1 MNLKSAIAGFL
12 AEEPRRSGRL
22 EAIRFIRRY
31 ATRTRPFTHYRLQGP
46 AVDAVP
52 LLLRKAG
59 LEDGTD
65 FRVDRSAAS
74 DRTAKLW
81 WLDGGG
87 VADFMA
93 ACAVETDAREDGL
106 SPLDHAYASVLRGA
120 PDDSVAGAFTDASV
134 ETATAGAAV
143 SRPLPESTAD
153 FVLDQSRAIRRAIV
167 SCVESGLHT
176 EAGGNAG
183 AFGGA
188 ISDLASSENESGAFL
203 PSLAELEFYVR
214 IIRGKSHEHGP
225 RDLVFSPYTETHTV
239 ARTFAV
245 GDAVPVGNLL
255 DAPLYEL
262 LAGTDNPMNGY
273 FSNSG
278 NDLKSSDVR
287 PFVLAVGNAPIACGH
302 PLATNVVDAAEFA
315 TVRPRDFWDYVR
327 WLYEKSFVGLCAE
340 LTKFHSVGYHNGSV
354 GISAGIST
362 GVLSRVDRAD
372 PDYMTAVAM
381 YAVVLS
387 PRIRR
392 NQFHRPLYKS
402 PDVSVVRGTPE
413 RPDLSAVAVTD
424 AELAAEW
431 FAITHVGG
439 TKLPDGEDWYRYRC
453 DDSTRQAQLDG
464 FRRWTGELRS
474 DPTLVGRLC
483 SVQGNPYL
491 HPDVTPDSAEFSP
504 MSSLVSGVIAAFK
517 SWNGENTRVP
527 LRDWR
532 FADRDPSGCHTRGS
546 LVTAVYS
553 GMWTVGK
560 SRATIG
566 VFSAGEGFPAVSGV
580 TLHDVLDDGFRIG
593 TQASMTMFAERLS
606 TRETL
611 EQIAEPPA
619 DGVRVCSLILET
631 NVAAD
636 AFVRMVREDP
646 DGASAFLRKVEYLF
660 VSSLLFRND
669 NPFCVLNGDA
679 IPHPVE
685 LIDKV
690 IGELRSKNVNVQYLD
705 PGAELNI
712 ASIAS
717 RCVSVTFREDS
728 EGRLYVLFSLS
739 GCGERMARY
748 LYRLHCGMP
757 LAGSQELEEAF
768 LASSGRNVVYVSDE
782 RSIETA
788 REIIRKSCAVLPV
801 EGLIHT
807 DNCLRPG
814 ATRPLVCRSME
825 NVCPGDAPAREW
837 FLSRDAGEYVPSIDV
852 GAY

>member
-12 AEEPRRSGRL
+12 TEEPRRSGRL
-22 EAIRFIRRY
+22 EAVRFIRRY

-81 WLDGGG
+81 WLDGSG

-93 ACAVETDAREDGL
+93 ACAAETDALEDGL

-120 PDDSVAGAFTDASV
+120 DDDSIAGAFTDASV
-134 ETATAGAAV
+134 GVATAGAAA
-143 SRPLPESTAD
+143 RPAPASTAD
-153 FVLDQSRAIRRAIV
+153 LVIEQSRAIRRAIV
-167 SCVESGLHT
+167 SCVENGLHT

-188 ISDLASSENESGAFL
+188 IAELASSENESGAFL

-214 IIRGKSHEHGP
+214 VIRGVSSEHCP
-225 RDLVFSPYTETHTV
+225 RDLVFSPYAKTHTV

-262 LAGTDNPMNGY
+262 LAGTDNPMAGY
-273 FSNSG
+273 FSNCG
-278 NDLKSSDVR
+278 NDLMSSSDGR

-302 PLATNVVDAAEFA
+302 PLATNVVSAAEFA
-315 TVRPRDFWDYVR
+315 AARPRDFWDYVK
-327 WLYEKSFVGLCAE
+327 WLYEESFVWLCAE
-340 LTKFHSVGYHNGSV
+340 LTRYHSVGYHNGSV

-362 GVLSRVDRAD
+362 GVLSRVGRAD
-372 PDYMTAVAM
+372 PVYLTAVAM
-381 YAVVLS
+381 YAVVLA
-387 PRIRR
+387 PHIRR
-392 NQFHRPLYKS
+392 NQRPIYAS

-413 RPDLSAVAVTD
+413 KPDLSAVAVTD

-439 TKLPDGEDWYRYRC
+439 TMLPEGEEWCRYRC

-464 FRRWTGELRS
+464 FRRWTEELRS

-504 MSSLVSGVIAAFK
+504 MSSLVSGVIAALK
-517 SWNGENTRVP
+517 SWNGENERVP
-527 LRDWR
+527 LRVWR
-532 FADRDPSGCHTRGS
+532 GWDRDPSGCHTGGA

-553 GMWTVGK
+553 GMWSAGRSRTV
-560 SRATIG
+560 IG
-566 VFSAGEGFPAVSGV
+566 VFSAGDGFPAVYGV
-580 TLHDVLDDGFRIG
+580 TLHDVIADGFRIG

-619 DGVRVCSLILET
+619 DGVRTCSLILET
-631 NVAAD
+631 NVDAD
-636 AFVRMVREDP
+636 AFVRMAREDP
-646 DGASAFLRKVEYLF
+646 DGASAFLRKAEYLF
-660 VSSLLFRND
+660 VSSLLFRD
-669 NPFCVLNGDA
+669 DDPFRVLNGDA
-679 IPHPVE
+679 VLYPGDLLE
-685 LIDKV
+685 KV
-690 IGELRSKNVNVQYLD
+690 SGELRSKNVNAPYLD
-705 PGAELNI
+705 PGVELNI
-712 ASIAS
+712 ESIAD
-717 RCVSVTFREDS
+717 RYVSVSFRKDS

-757 LAGSQELEEAF
+757 LAGSPELEEAF
-768 LASSGRNVVYVSDE
+768 RANSERNVVYVSDE
-782 RSIETA
+782 RSVETA

-801 EGLIHT
+801 EGLTHT
-807 DNCLRPG
+807 ENCLRPG
-814 ATRPLVCRSME
+814 AARPLVCRSME
-825 NVCPGDAPAREW
+825 DIYPDEAPSREW
-837 FLSRDAGEYVPSIDV
+837 FLSRHAGGYVPSLDV

>member
-12 AEEPRRSGRL
+12 TEEPRRSGRL

-81 WLDGGG
+81 WLDGSG

-106 SPLDHAYASVLRGA
+106 SPLDHAYAFVLRGA
-120 PDDSVAGAFTDASV
+120 SDDSIAGMFTDASV
-134 ETATAGAAV
+134 GAGTSGAAARPAPASTAG
-143 SRPLPESTAD
+143 L
-153 FVLDQSRAIRRAIV
+153 VLEQSRAIRRAIV

-183 AFGGA
+183 AFGGV
-188 ISDLASSENESGAFL
+188 ISELASGENDSGAFL

-225 RDLVFSPYTETHTV
+225 RDLVFSPYTKTHTV

-273 FSNSG
+273 FSNCG
-278 NDLKSSDVR
+278 NDLKSSSDGC

-302 PLATNVVDAAEFA
+302 PLATNVVGAAEFA
-315 TVRPRDFWDYVR
+315 AVRQRDFWDYVR
-327 WLYEKSFVGLCAE
+327 WLYEESFVGFCAE

-354 GISAGIST
+354 GISAGNST

-392 NQFHRPLYKS
+392 NQFHRPLYAS

-439 TKLPDGEDWYRYRC
+439 TMLPEGEDWYRYRC

-464 FRRWTGELRS
+464 FRRWTEELRS

-491 HPDVTPDSAEFSP
+491 HPDVTPDSAVFSP

-517 SWNGENTRVP
+517 SWNGENERVP

-532 FADRDPSGCHTRGS
+532 GMDPSGCHTKGS

-553 GMWTVGK
+553 GMWSVGK
-560 SRATIG
+560 SRSAIG
-566 VFSAGEGFPAVSGV
+566 VFSAGEGFPAVSGA
-580 TLHDVLDDGFRIG
+580 TLHDVITDGFRIG
-593 TQASMTMFAERLS
+593 TQASMTMFVERLS

-619 DGVRVCSLILET
+619 DGVRICSRVLET
-631 NVAAD
+631 NVEAD
-636 AFVRMVREDP
+636 AFGRMAREDP
-646 DGASAFLRKVEYLF
+646 DGASAFLRKVEHLF

-669 NPFCVLNGDA
+669 DPFCVLNGDA
-679 IPHPVE
+679 VPHPGRLLE
-685 LIDKV
+685 KV
-690 IGELRSKNVNVQYLD
+690 TGELWSKDVDATYLD
-705 PGAELNI
+705 PGVELNVE
-712 ASIAS
+712 SIAG
-717 RCVSVTFREDS
+717 RYVSVTFREDS
-728 EGRLYVLFSLS
+728 EGRLHVLFSLS

-757 LAGSQELEEAF
+757 LAGSPELEEAF
-768 LASSGRNVVYVSDE
+768 RADSERNVVYVSDE
-782 RSIETA
+782 RSVETA

-801 EGLIHT
+801 DGLTHAES
-807 DNCLRPG
+807 CLKPG

-825 NVCPGDAPAREW
+825 NVSPGDAPCREW
-837 FLSRDAGEYVPSIDV
+837 FLSRGAGEYVPSLDV

>member
-12 AEEPRRSGRL
+12 TEEPRRSGRL

-81 WLDGGG
+81 WLDGSG

-106 SPLDHAYASVLRGA
+106 SPLDHAYAFVLRGA
-120 PDDSVAGAFTDASV
+120 SDDSIAGMFTDASV
-134 ETATAGAAV
+134 GAGTSGAAARPAPASTAG
-143 SRPLPESTAD
+143 L
-153 FVLDQSRAIRRAIV
+153 VLEQSRAIRRAIV

-188 ISDLASSENESGAFL
+188 ISELASGENESGAFL

-225 RDLVFSPYTETHTV
+225 RDLVFSPYSTMHTV

-273 FSNSG
+273 FSNCG
-278 NDLKSSDVR
+278 NDLKSSSDGR

-302 PLATNVVDAAEFA
+302 PLATNVVGAAEFA
-315 TVRPRDFWDYVR
+315 AVRTRDFWDYVR
-327 WLYEKSFVGLCAE
+327 WLYEESFVGFCAE

-354 GISAGIST
+354 GISAGTST

-372 PDYMTAVAM
+372 PVYMTAVAM
-381 YAVVLS
+381 YAIVIS

-392 NQFHRPLYKS
+392 NQFHRPLYAS

-439 TKLPDGEDWYRYRC
+439 TKLPEGEDWYRYRC

-464 FRRWTGELRS
+464 FRRWTEELRS

-517 SWNGENTRVP
+517 SWNGENERVP

-532 FADRDPSGCHTRGS
+532 GADPSGCHTKGS

-553 GMWTVGK
+553 GMWSVGK
-560 SRATIG
+560 SRSAIG
-566 VFSAGEGFPAVSGV
+566 VFSAGEGFPAVSGA
-580 TLHDVLDDGFRIG
+580 TLHDVITNGFRIG
-593 TQASMTMFAERLS
+593 TQASMTMFVERLS

-619 DGVRVCSLILET
+619 DGVRICSLVLET
-631 NVAAD
+631 NVEAD
-636 AFVRMVREDP
+636 AFVRMAREDP
-646 DGASAFLRKVEYLF
+646 DGASEFLRKVEYLF

-669 NPFCVLNGDA
+669 DPFCVLNGDA
-679 IPHPVE
+679 VPHPGGLLE
-685 LIDKV
+685 KV
-690 IGELRSKNVNVQYLD
+690 TGELRNRNVNATYLD
-705 PGAELNI
+705 PGVGLNI
-712 ASIAS
+712 ESIAG
-717 RCVSVTFREDS
+717 RYVSVTFREDS
-728 EGRLYVLFSLS
+728 EGRLHVLFSLS

-757 LAGSQELEEAF
+757 LAGSPELEEAF
-768 LASSGRNVVYVSDE
+768 RANSERNVVYVSDE
-782 RSIETA
+782 RSVETA
-788 REIIRKSCAVLPV
+788 REIIRKSCAVQPV
-801 EGLIHT
+801 EGLTHT
-807 DNCLRPG
+807 ENCLRPG
-814 ATRPLVCRSME
+814 VARPLVCRSME
-825 NVCPGDAPAREW
+825 NVCPGDAPCREW
-837 FLSRDAGEYVPSIDV
+837 FLSRDAGEYVPSLDV

>member
-12 AEEPRRSGRL
+12 TEEPRRSGRL

-65 FRVDRSAAS
+65 FKVDRSAAS

-120 PDDSVAGAFTDASV
+120 GDDSIAGAFTDASV
-134 ETATAGAAV
+134 GAGTSGAAA
-143 SRPLPESTAD
+143 RPLPESTAD
-153 FVLDQSRAIRRAIV
+153 LVLEQSRAIRRAIV
-167 SCVESGLHT
+167 SCVASGLHT

-188 ISDLASSENESGAFL
+188 IADLASDENDSGAFL

-214 IIRGKSHEHGP
+214 IIRGKSCEHCPG
-225 RDLVFSPYTETHTV
+225 DLVFSPYSTMHTV

-278 NDLKSSDVR
+278 NDLKSSSDGR

-302 PLATNVVDAAEFA
+302 PLATNVVGAAEFVA
-315 TVRPRDFWDYVR
+315 LRQRDFWDYVR
-327 WLYEKSFVGLCAE
+327 WLYEESFVGLFAE

-354 GISAGIST
+354 GISAGNST

-381 YAVVLS
+381 YAIVIS

-439 TKLPDGEDWYRYRC
+439 TKLPEGEDWYRYRR

-464 FRRWTGELRS
+464 FRRWTEELRS
-474 DPTLVGRLC
+474 DPTLSGRLC
-483 SVQGNPYL
+483 SVRGNPYL
-491 HPDVTPDSAEFSP
+491 HPDVTPDSAVFSP

-517 SWNGENTRVP
+517 SWNGENGRVP

-532 FADRDPSGCHTRGS
+532 GGDTSGCHTRGS

-553 GMWTVGK
+553 GMWSVGK
-560 SRATIG
+560 SRTTIG

-580 TLHDVLDDGFRIG
+580 DLHGVITDGFRIG
-593 TQASMTMFAERLS
+593 TQASMTMFSERLS

-619 DGVRVCSLILET
+619 DGVRICSLILET
-631 NVAAD
+631 NVDAD
-636 AFVRMVREDP
+636 AFVRRAREDP

-669 NPFCVLNGDA
+669 DPFCVLNGDEV
-679 IPHPVE
+679 PHPGGLLE
-685 LIDKV
+685 KV
-690 IGELRSKNVNVQYLD
+690 IGELRSRNVNDPYLD
-705 PGAELNI
+705 PGVELDI

-717 RCVSVTFREDS
+717 RYVSVAFREDS

-757 LAGSQELEEAF
+757 LAGSPELEEAF
-768 LASSGRNVVYVSDE
+768 RADSERNVVYVSDE

-801 EGLIHT
+801 AGLIHT
-807 DNCLRPG
+807 SSCIMPG

-825 NVCPGDAPAREW
+825 NVYPGDAPCREW
-837 FLSRDAGEYVPSIDV
+837 FLSRDAGEYVPSVDV
-852 GAY
+852 GTY

>member
-65 FRVDRSAAS
+65 FKVDKSAAS

-87 VADFMA
+87 VAAFMA
-93 ACAVETDAREDGL
+93 ACAEESDARDDGL
-106 SPLDHAYASVLRGA
+106 SPLDHAYASVLRGE
-120 PDDSVAGAFTDASV
+120 DDGSVAGAFTDASV
-134 ETATAGAAV
+134 GAATAGAAA
-143 SRPLPESTAD
+143 RPAPASTASL
-153 FVLDQSRAIRRAIV
+153 VLEQSMAIRSAIV

-188 ISDLASSENESGAFL
+188 IADLASHENNSGAFL

-214 IIRGKSHEHGP
+214 IIRGESSEHCPG
-225 RDLVFSPYTETHTV
+225 DLVFSPYTETHTV

-278 NDLKSSDVR
+278 NDLKASSDGR
-287 PFVLAVGNAPIACGH
+287 PFVLAVGNAPVACGH
-302 PLATNVVDAAEFA
+302 PLATNVVGAAEFVA
-315 TVRPRDFWDYVR
+315 LRQRDFWDYVR

-354 GISAGIST
+354 GISAGNST

-372 PDYMTAVAM
+372 PVYMTAVAM

-392 NQFHRPLYKS
+392 NQFHRPLYAS

-439 TKLPDGEDWYRYRC
+439 TKLPEGENWYRYRC

-517 SWNGENTRVP
+517 SWNGENERVP

-532 FADRDPSGCHTRGS
+532 GADPSGCHTRGS

-553 GMWTVGK
+553 GMWSVGK
-560 SRATIG
+560 SRSAIG
-566 VFSAGEGFPAVSGV
+566 VFSAGEGFPAVGGA
-580 TLHDVLDDGFRIG
+580 TLHEVRDDGFLAG
-593 TQASMTMFAERLS
+593 GQEPMTRLVERLS
-606 TRETL
+606 AGETL

-619 DGVRVCSLILET
+619 DRVRICSLVLET
-631 NVAAD
+631 NVDAD
-636 AFVRMVREDP
+636 AFVRMAREDP

-669 NPFCVLNGDA
+669 DPFCVLNGDA
-679 IPHPVE
+679 VPHPGGLLE
-685 LIDKV
+685 KV
-690 IGELRSKNVNVQYLD
+690 TGELWSRNVNAQYLD
-705 PGAELNI
+705 PGVELNI
-712 ASIAS
+712 ESIAG
-717 RCVSVTFREDS
+717 RYVSVTFREDS
-728 EGRLYVLFSLS
+728 EGRLHVLFSLS

-757 LAGSQELEEAF
+757 LAGSPELEEAF
-768 LASSGRNVVYVSDE
+768 LAGSGRNVVYVSDE

-788 REIIRKSCAVLPV
+788 REIIRKSCAVLLV

-825 NVCPGDAPAREW
+825 NVYPGDAPCREW
-837 FLSRDAGEYVPSIDV
+837 FLSRDAGEYVPSVDV

>member
-65 FRVDRSAAS
+65 FKVDKSAAS

-81 WLDGGG
+81 WLDGGR
-87 VADFMA
+87 VSVFMA
-93 ACAVETDAREDGL
+93 ACAEESDAREDGL
-106 SPLDHAYASVLRGA
+106 SPLDHAYASVLRGE
-120 PDDSVAGAFTDASV
+120 DDGSVAGAFTDTSV
-134 ETATAGAAV
+134 GAATAGAAAA
-143 SRPLPESTAD
+143 RPAPASTAGL
-153 FVLDQSRAIRRAIV
+153 VLEQSRAIRRAIV
-167 SCVESGLHT
+167 SCVASGLHT

-188 ISDLASSENESGAFL
+188 LADLASHENNSGAFL

-214 IIRGKSHEHGP
+214 IIRGKSCEHCP

-302 PLATNVVDAAEFA
+302 PLATNVVGAAEF
-315 TVRPRDFWDYVR
+315 VVMRPRDFWDYVR
-327 WLYEKSFVGLCAE
+327 WLYEESFVGLCAG

-354 GISAGIST
+354 GISAGNST

-392 NQFHRPLYKS
+392 NEFHRPLYAS
-402 PDVSVVRGTPE
+402 PDVRVVRGTPE
-413 RPDLSAVAVTD
+413 KPDLSAVAVTD

-464 FRRWTGELRS
+464 FRQWTKELRS
-474 DPTLVGRLC
+474 DPTLAGRLC
-483 SVQGNPYL
+483 SVKDNPYL
-491 HPDVTPDSAEFSP
+491 HPTVTPDSAEFSP

-517 SWNGENTRVP
+517 SWNGENERVP

-532 FADRDPSGCHTRGS
+532 GGDPSGCHTRGS

-553 GMWTVGK
+553 GMW
-560 SRATIG
+560 
-566 VFSAGEGFPAVSGV
+566 SAGGSRTVIGDFHDGDGFPAVGGAD
-580 TLHDVLDDGFRIG
+580 LHEVRDDGFLAG
-593 TQASMTMFAERLS
+593 GQEPMTRLVDRLS
-606 TRETL
+606 TGTTL

-619 DGVRVCSLILET
+619 DGVRICSLILET
-631 NVAAD
+631 NVDAD
-636 AFVRMVREDP
+636 AFVRMAREDP
-646 DGASAFLRKVEYLF
+646 DGTSEFIRKVEYLF

-679 IPHPVE
+679 VPNPE
-685 LIDKV
+685 FLLDKV
-690 IGELRSKNVNVQYLD
+690 VCELRSKNVNAQYLD
-705 PGAELNI
+705 PGVELNV
-712 ASIAS
+712 ASIAG
-717 RCVSVTFREDS
+717 RYVSVAFREDS

-768 LASSGRNVVYVSDE
+768 RANFERNVVYVSDE

-788 REIIRKSCAVLPV
+788 REIIRKSCAVRPV

-807 DNCLRPG
+807 DNCLGPG

-825 NVCPGDAPAREW
+825 NVYPGDAPCREW

>member
-12 AEEPRRSGRL
+12 TEEPRRSGRL

-120 PDDSVAGAFTDASV
+120 ADDSIVGAFTDASV
-134 ETATAGAAV
+134 GAATAGSSAA
-143 SRPLPESTAD
+143 RPLPASTAG
-153 FVLDQSRAIRRAIV
+153 LLLEQSRAIRRVIV

-176 EAGGNAG
+176 RAGGNAG

-188 ISDLASSENESGAFL
+188 IADLASHENDSGAFL

-214 IIRGKSHEHGP
+214 VIRGVSSELCP
-225 RDLVFSPYTETHTV
+225 DDLVFSPYTETHTV

-278 NDLKSSDVR
+278 NDLKSSSDGR

-302 PLATNVVDAAEFA
+302 PAATNVVGAAEFA
-315 TVRPRDFWDYVR
+315 AVRPRDFWDYVR
-327 WLYEKSFVGLCAE
+327 WLYNESFVGFCAE

-354 GISAGIST
+354 GISAGVST

-392 NQFHRPLYKS
+392 NQFHRPLYAS

-439 TKLPDGEDWYRYRC
+439 TMLPEGEDWYRYRC
-453 DDSTRQAQLDG
+453 DDGTRKAQLDG

-517 SWNGENTRVP
+517 SWNGENERVP

-532 FADRDPSGCHTRGS
+532 GGDPSGCHTRGS

-553 GMWTVGK
+553 GMWSVGK
-560 SRATIG
+560 SRTVIG
-566 VFSAGEGFPAVSGV
+566 DFHDGDGFPAVNGAA
-580 TLHDVLDDGFRIG
+580 LHEVCDDGFLAG
-593 TQASMTMFAERLS
+593 GQEPMTRLVDRLS
-606 TRETL
+606 AGTTL

-619 DGVRVCSLILET
+619 DGVRICSLVIET
-631 NVAAD
+631 NVDAD

-646 DGASAFLRKVEYLF
+646 DGASSFLRKVEYLF

-679 IPHPVE
+679 VPNPE
-685 LIDKV
+685 CLLDKV
-690 IGELRSKNVNVQYLD
+690 VCELRSKNVNAQYLD
-705 PGAELNI
+705 PGVELNV
-712 ASIAS
+712 ASIAG
-717 RCVSVTFREDS
+717 RYVSVAFREDS

-757 LAGSQELEEAF
+757 LAGSPELEEAF
-768 LASSGRNVVYVSDE
+768 RANSERNVVYVSDE

-788 REIIRKSCAVLPV
+788 REIIRKSCAVQPV
-801 EGLIHT
+801 EGLTHT
-807 DNCLRPG
+807 ENCLRPG
-814 ATRPLVCRSME
+814 VARPLVCRSME
-825 NVCPGDAPAREW
+825 NVCPGDAPCREW
-837 FLSRDAGEYVPSIDV
+837 FLSRDAGEYVPSVDV

>member
-87 VADFMA
+87 VAAFMA
-93 ACAVETDAREDGL
+93 ACAVETDARDDGL
-106 SPLDHAYASVLRGA
+106 SPLDHAYASVLRGE
-120 PDDSVAGAFTDASV
+120 DDGSVAGAFTDTSV
-134 ETATAGAAV
+134 GAATAGAAA
-143 SRPLPESTAD
+143 RPEPASTAGL
-153 FVLDQSRAIRRAIV
+153 VLEQSRAIRRAIV

-188 ISDLASSENESGAFL
+188 LADLASHENNSGAFL

-214 IIRGKSHEHGP
+214 VIRGVSSEHCPG
-225 RDLVFSPYTETHTV
+225 DLVFSPYTETHTV

-278 NDLKSSDVR
+278 NDLKSSDWR

-302 PLATNVVDAAEFA
+302 PLATNVVGAAEF
-315 TVRPRDFWDYVR
+315 VVMRPRDFWDYVR
-327 WLYEKSFVGLCAE
+327 WLYDESFVGLCAE

-354 GISAGIST
+354 GISAGNST

-392 NQFHRPLYKS
+392 NEFHLPLYAS
-402 PDVSVVRGTPE
+402 PDVRVVRGTPE
-413 RPDLSAVAVTD
+413 KPDLSAVAVTD

-439 TKLPDGEDWYRYRC
+439 TKLPEGENWYRYRC

-464 FRRWTGELRS
+464 FRRWTEELRS

-483 SVQGNPYL
+483 SVKDNPYL

-517 SWNGENTRVP
+517 SWNGESERVP
-527 LRDWR
+527 LRIWR
-532 FADRDPSGCHTRGS
+532 GDDTSGCHTRGS

-553 GMWTVGK
+553 GMWSVGR
-560 SRATIG
+560 SRTTIG
-566 VFSAGEGFPAVSGV
+566 VFSPGDGFPAVAGV
-580 TLHDVLDDGFRIG
+580 DLSVICAEGFRIG
-593 TQASMTMFAERLS
+593 TQASMTMFSERLS

-619 DGVRVCSLILET
+619 DGARVCSLILET
-631 NVAAD
+631 NVDAH
-636 AFVRMVREDP
+636 AFVRMAREDP
-646 DGASAFLRKVEYLF
+646 DGASEFLRKVEYLF

-679 IPHPVE
+679 IPHPGGLV
-685 LIDKV
+685 DKV
-690 IGELRSKNVNVQYLD
+690 IGELRSKNVNAPRLD

-712 ASIAS
+712 ASIA
-717 RCVSVTFREDS
+717 RRYVSVTFREDS
-728 EGRLYVLFSLS
+728 EGRLYVLFALS
-739 GCGERMARY
+739 GCGDRMARY

-757 LAGSQELEEAF
+757 LAGSPELEEAF
-768 LASSGRNVVYVSDE
+768 RANSERNVVYVSDE

-788 REIIRKSCAVLPV
+788 REIIRKSCAVRPV

-807 DNCLRPG
+807 DNCLGPG

-825 NVCPGDAPAREW
+825 NVYPGDAPCREW

>member
-12 AEEPRRSGRL
+12 TEEPRRSGRL

-81 WLDGGG
+81 WLDGSG

-106 SPLDHAYASVLRGA
+106 SPLDHAYAFVLRGA
-120 PDDSVAGAFTDASV
+120 SDDSIAGMFTDESVGAGTSGAAARPAPAS
-134 ETATAGAAV
+134 TAG
-143 SRPLPESTAD
+143 L
-153 FVLDQSRAIRRAIV
+153 VLEQSRAIRRAIV

-183 AFGGA
+183 AFGGV
-188 ISDLASSENESGAFL
+188 ISELASGENDSGAFL

-225 RDLVFSPYTETHTV
+225 RDLVFSPYSTMHTV
-239 ARTFAV
+239 ARTFAA

-273 FSNSG
+273 FSNCG
-278 NDLKSSDVR
+278 NDLKSSSDGR

-315 TVRPRDFWDYVR
+315 AVRTRDFWDYVR
-327 WLYEKSFVGLCAE
+327 WLYEESFVGFCAE

-354 GISAGIST
+354 GISAGTST
-362 GVLSRVDRAD
+362 GVLTRVDRAD

-381 YAVVLS
+381 YAVVLA

-392 NQFHRPLYKS
+392 NQFHRPLYAS

-413 RPDLSAVAVTD
+413 MPDLSAVAVTD

-439 TKLPDGEDWYRYRC
+439 TKLPEGEDWYRYRC

-464 FRRWTGELRS
+464 FRRWTEELRS

-517 SWNGENTRVP
+517 SWNGENERVP

-532 FADRDPSGCHTRGS
+532 GADPSGCHTRGS

-553 GMWTVGK
+553 GMWSVGK
-560 SRATIG
+560 SRSAIG
-566 VFSAGEGFPAVSGV
+566 VFSAGEGFPAVSGA
-580 TLHDVLDDGFRIG
+580 TLHDVIANGFRIG
-593 TQASMTMFAERLS
+593 TQASMTMFVERLS

-619 DGVRVCSLILET
+619 DGVRICSLVLET
-631 NVAAD
+631 NVEAD
-636 AFVRMVREDP
+636 AFVRMAREDP
-646 DGASAFLRKVEYLF
+646 DGASAFLRKIEHLF

-669 NPFCVLNGDA
+669 DPFCVLNGDEV
-679 IPHPVE
+679 PHPGGLLE
-685 LIDKV
+685 KV
-690 IGELRSKNVNVQYLD
+690 TGELRSRNVNATYLD
-705 PGAELNI
+705 PGVGLNI
-712 ASIAS
+712 ESIAG
-717 RCVSVTFREDS
+717 RYVSVTFREDS
-728 EGRLYVLFSLS
+728 EGRLHVLFSLS

-757 LAGSQELEEAF
+757 LAGSPELEEAF
-768 LASSGRNVVYVSDE
+768 RANSERNVVYVSDE

-801 EGLIHT
+801 DGLTHT
-807 DNCLRPG
+807 ENCLKPG

-825 NVCPGDAPAREW
+825 NVCPGDAPCREW
-837 FLSRDAGEYVPSIDV
+837 FLSRGAGEYVPSLDV

>member
-12 AEEPRRSGRL
+12 TEEPRRSGRL

-81 WLDGGG
+81 WLDGSG

-106 SPLDHAYASVLRGA
+106 SPLDHAYAFVLRGA
-120 PDDSVAGAFTDASV
+120 SDDSIAGMFADASV
-134 ETATAGAAV
+134 GAGTSGAAARPAPASTAG
-143 SRPLPESTAD
+143 L
-153 FVLDQSRAIRRAIV
+153 VLEQSMAIRRAIV

-183 AFGGA
+183 VFGPDIA
-188 ISDLASSENESGAFL
+188 DLASDENESGAFL

-214 IIRGKSHEHGP
+214 IIRGKSHEHCP
-225 RDLVFSPYTETHTV
+225 RDLVFSPYAKTHTV

-278 NDLKSSDVR
+278 NDLKSSSDGR

-302 PLATNVVDAAEFA
+302 PLATNVVGAAEFA
-315 TVRPRDFWDYVR
+315 AVRPRDFWDYVR
-327 WLYEKSFVGLCAE
+327 WLYEESFVGFCAE

-354 GISAGIST
+354 GISAGTST

-372 PDYMTAVAM
+372 PVYMTAVAM

-392 NQFHRPLYKS
+392 NQFHRPLYAS

-439 TKLPDGEDWYRYRC
+439 TKLPEGEDWYRYRR

-464 FRRWTGELRS
+464 FRRWTEELRS

-491 HPDVTPDSAEFSP
+491 HPYVTPDSAEFSP

-517 SWNGENTRVP
+517 SWNGENERVP

-532 FADRDPSGCHTRGS
+532 GEDPSGCHTRGS

-553 GMWTVGK
+553 GMWSVGK
-560 SRATIG
+560 SRSAIG
-566 VFSAGEGFPAVSGV
+566 VFSAGEGFPAVSGS
-580 TLHDVLDDGFRIG
+580 TLHDVITDGFRIG
-593 TQASMTMFAERLS
+593 TQASMTMFVERLS
-606 TRETL
+606 ARETL

-619 DGVRVCSLILET
+619 DGVRICSLILET
-631 NVAAD
+631 NVEAD
-636 AFVRMVREDP
+636 AFVRMAREDP

-669 NPFCVLNGDA
+669 DPFCVLNGDA
-679 IPHPVE
+679 VPHPGGLLE
-685 LIDKV
+685 KV
-690 IGELRSKNVNVQYLD
+690 TGELRSRNVNATYLD
-705 PGAELNI
+705 PGVELNI
-712 ASIAS
+712 ESIAG
-717 RCVSVTFREDS
+717 RYVSVTFREDS
-728 EGRLYVLFSLS
+728 EGRLHVLFSLS

-757 LAGSQELEEAF
+757 LAGSPELEEAF
-768 LASSGRNVVYVSDE
+768 RANSERNVVYVSDE
-782 RSIETA
+782 RSVETA

-801 EGLIHT
+801 DGLTHAGI
-807 DNCLRPG
+807 CLRPG

-825 NVCPGDAPAREW
+825 NVSPGDAPCREW
-837 FLSRDAGEYVPSIDV
+837 FLSRDAGEYVPSNDV

>member
-12 AEEPRRSGRL
+12 TEEPRRSGRL

-93 ACAVETDAREDGL
+93 ACAVETDARDDGL
-106 SPLDHAYASVLRGA
+106 SPLDHAYASVLRGE
-120 PDDSVAGAFTDASV
+120 DDGSIAGAFTDASV
-134 ETATAGAAV
+134 GEVTAGPAI
-143 SRPLPESTAD
+143 SRPWPTSTAD
-153 FVLDQSRAIRRAIV
+153 LVLEQSMAIRRMIV
-167 SCVESGLHT
+167 SCVEDGLHT
-176 EAGGNAG
+176 RAGGNAG

-188 ISDLASSENESGAFL
+188 IADLASGENESGAFL

-214 IIRGKSHEHGP
+214 VIRAVSSEHCPG
-225 RDLVFSPYTETHTV
+225 DLVFSPYTKAHTV

-273 FSNSG
+273 FSNCG
-278 NDLKSSDVR
+278 NDLKSSSDGR
-287 PFVLAVGNAPIACGH
+287 PFVLAVCNAPISCGH
-302 PLATNVVDAAEFA
+302 PLATNVVSAAEFA
-315 TVRPRDFWDYVR
+315 AVRQRDFWDYVR
-327 WLYEKSFVGLCAE
+327 WLYNESFVGLCAE

-354 GISAGIST
+354 GISAGTST

-392 NQFHRPLYKS
+392 NQFHRPLYAS

-439 TKLPDGEDWYRYRC
+439 TKLPEGEDWYRYRC

-464 FRRWTGELRS
+464 FRRWTEELRS
-474 DPTLVGRLC
+474 DPTLSGRLC

-517 SWNGENTRVP
+517 SWNGENERVP
-527 LRDWR
+527 LRIWR
-532 FADRDPSGCHTRGS
+532 GADPSGCHTRGS

-560 SRATIG
+560 SRTAIG
-566 VFSAGEGFPAVSGV
+566 VFSAGEGFPAVSGA
-580 TLHDVLDDGFRIG
+580 TLHDVLANGFRIG
-593 TQASMTMFAERLS
+593 TQASVTMFAERLS

-619 DGVRVCSLILET
+619 DGVRICSLILET
-631 NVAAD
+631 NVDAD
-636 AFVRMVREDP
+636 AFVRMAREDP
-646 DGASAFLRKVEYLF
+646 DGASVFLRKVEYLF

-669 NPFCVLNGDA
+669 DPFCVLNGDA
-679 IPHPVE
+679 IPHPGDLLE
-685 LIDKV
+685 KV
-690 IGELRSKNVNVQYLD
+690 ADELRSKNVNAQYLD
-705 PGAELNI
+705 PGVVLSVETI
-712 ASIAS
+712 AG
-717 RCVSVTFREDS
+717 RYVSVAFREDS

-748 LYRLHCGMP
+748 LYRLHCGLP
-757 LAGSQELEEAF
+757 LAGSPELEEAF
-768 LASSGRNVVYVSDE
+768 RANSERNVVYVSDE

-788 REIIRKSCAVLPV
+788 REIIRKSCAVRPV

-807 DNCLRPG
+807 DNCLGPG

-825 NVCPGDAPAREW
+825 NVYPGDAPCREW

>member
-12 AEEPRRSGRL
+12 TEEPRRSGRL

-81 WLDGGG
+81 WLDGSG
-87 VADFMA
+87 VADFTA
-93 ACAVETDAREDGL
+93 ACAAEADAREDGL
-106 SPLDHAYASVLRGA
+106 SPLDYAYAFVLRGA
-120 PDDSVAGAFTDASV
+120 SDDSIAGMFTDASV
-134 ETATAGAAV
+134 GAGTSGAAARPAPASTAGI
-143 SRPLPESTAD
+143 
-153 FVLDQSRAIRRAIV
+153 VLEQSMAIRRAIV

-183 AFGGA
+183 AFGGV
-188 ISDLASSENESGAFL
+188 ISELASGENDSGEFL

-214 IIRGKSHEHGP
+214 IIRGKSCEHCP
-225 RDLVFSPYTETHTV
+225 RDLVFSPYAKTHTV

-245 GDAVPVGNLL
+245 GDTVPVGNLL

-278 NDLKSSDVR
+278 NDLKSSSDGR

-302 PLATNVVDAAEFA
+302 PLATNVVGAAEFA
-315 TVRPRDFWDYVR
+315 ALRPRDFWNYVR
-327 WLYEKSFVGLCAE
+327 WLYEESFVGLSAE

-354 GISAGIST
+354 GISAGTST

-372 PDYMTAVAM
+372 PVYMTAVAM

-392 NQFHRPLYKS
+392 NQFHRPSYMS
-402 PDVSVVRGTPE
+402 PDVSVVRGAPE

-439 TKLPDGEDWYRYRC
+439 TMLPEGEDWYRCRR

-464 FRRWTGELRS
+464 FRRWTEELRS

-483 SVQGNPYL
+483 SVRGNPYL

-517 SWNGENTRVP
+517 SWNGENERVP

-532 FADRDPSGCHTRGS
+532 GMDPSGCHTRGS

-553 GMWTVGK
+553 GMWSVGR
-560 SRATIG
+560 SRAAIG
-566 VFSAGEGFPAVSGV
+566 VFSAGEGFPAVSGA
-580 TLHDVLDDGFRIG
+580 TLHDVITDGFRIG
-593 TQASMTMFAERLS
+593 TQASMTMFVERLS

-619 DGVRVCSLILET
+619 DEVRICSLILET
-631 NVAAD
+631 NVEAD
-636 AFVRMVREDP
+636 AFVRMAREDP
-646 DGASAFLRKVEYLF
+646 DGASAFLRKVEHLF

-669 NPFCVLNGDA
+669 DPFCVLNGDA
-679 IPHPVE
+679 VPHPGDLLE
-685 LIDKV
+685 KV
-690 IGELRSKNVNVQYLD
+690 TSELRSRNVNAQYLD
-705 PGAELNI
+705 PGVELNI
-712 ASIAS
+712 ESIAG
-717 RCVSVTFREDS
+717 RYVSVTFREDS
-728 EGRLYVLFSLS
+728 EGRLHVLFSLS
-739 GCGERMARY
+739 GYGERMARY

-757 LAGSQELEEAF
+757 LAGSPELEEAF
-768 LASSGRNVVYVSDE
+768 RADSERNVVYVSDE
-782 RSIETA
+782 RSVETA

-801 EGLIHT
+801 EGLTHAGV
-807 DNCLRPG
+807 CLRPG

-825 NVCPGDAPAREW
+825 NVSPGDAPCREW

>member
-12 AEEPRRSGRL
+12 TEEPRRSGRL

-81 WLDGGG
+81 WLDGSG

-106 SPLDHAYASVLRGA
+106 SPLDHAYAFVLRGA
-120 PDDSVAGAFTDASV
+120 SDDSIAGMFTDASV
-134 ETATAGAAV
+134 GAGTSGAAARPAPASTAG
-143 SRPLPESTAD
+143 L
-153 FVLDQSRAIRRAIV
+153 VLEQSRAIRRAIV
-167 SCVESGLHT
+167 SCVASGLHT

-183 AFGGA
+183 AFGGV
-188 ISDLASSENESGAFL
+188 ISELASGENESGAFL

-225 RDLVFSPYTETHTV
+225 RDLVFSPYSTMHTV

-278 NDLKSSDVR
+278 NDLKSSSDGR

-302 PLATNVVDAAEFA
+302 PLATNVVGAAEFA
-315 TVRPRDFWDYVR
+315 ALRPRDFWDYVK
-327 WLYEKSFVGLCAE
+327 WPYEESFVGFSAE

-354 GISAGIST
+354 GISAGNST

-372 PDYMTAVAM
+372 PDYMMAVAM

-392 NQFHRPLYKS
+392 NQFHRPLYAS

-439 TKLPDGEDWYRYRC
+439 TKLPEGEDWYRYRR

-464 FRRWTGELRS
+464 FRLWTKELLS

-491 HPDVTPDSAEFSP
+491 HPDVTPDSAVFSP

-517 SWNGENTRVP
+517 SWNGESERVP

-532 FADRDPSGCHTRGS
+532 GMDPNGCHTRGS

-553 GMWTVGK
+553 GMWSVGK
-560 SRATIG
+560 SRSAIG
-566 VFSAGEGFPAVSGV
+566 AFSAGEGFPAVSGV
-580 TLHDVLDDGFRIG
+580 TLHDVIADGFRIG
-593 TQASMTMFAERLS
+593 TQASMTMFVERLS

-619 DGVRVCSLILET
+619 DGVRICSLVLET
-631 NVAAD
+631 NVDAD
-636 AFVRMVREDP
+636 AFVRMAREDP
-646 DGASAFLRKVEYLF
+646 DGASAFLRKVEHLF

-669 NPFCVLNGDA
+669 DPFCVLNGDA
-679 IPHPVE
+679 VPHPGGLLE
-685 LIDKV
+685 KV
-690 IGELRSKNVNVQYLD
+690 TGELRNRNVNATYLD
-705 PGAELNI
+705 PGVELNI
-712 ASIAS
+712 ESIAG
-717 RCVSVTFREDS
+717 RYVSVTFREDS
-728 EGRLYVLFSLS
+728 EGRLHVLFSLS

-757 LAGSQELEEAF
+757 LAGSPELEEAF
-768 LASSGRNVVYVSDE
+768 RADSERNVVYVSDE

-801 EGLIHT
+801 DGLTHAG
-807 DNCLRPG
+807 NCLRPG

-825 NVCPGDAPAREW
+825 NVSPGDAPCREW

>member
-12 AEEPRRSGRL
+12 TEEPRRSGRL

-81 WLDGGG
+81 WLDGSG

-106 SPLDHAYASVLRGA
+106 SPLDHAYAFVLRGA
-120 PDDSVAGAFTDASV
+120 SDDSIAGMFTDASV
-134 ETATAGAAV
+134 GAGTSGAAARPAPASTAG
-143 SRPLPESTAD
+143 L
-153 FVLDQSRAIRRAIV
+153 VLEQSRAIRRAIV

-183 AFGGA
+183 AFGGV
-188 ISDLASSENESGAFL
+188 ISELASSENDSGAFL

-225 RDLVFSPYTETHTV
+225 RDLVFSPYSTMHTV

-273 FSNSG
+273 FSNCG
-278 NDLKSSDVR
+278 NDLKSSSDGR

-302 PLATNVVDAAEFA
+302 PLATNVVGAAEFA
-315 TVRPRDFWDYVR
+315 AVRRRDFWDYVR
-327 WLYEKSFVGLCAE
+327 WLYEESFVGFCAE

-354 GISAGIST
+354 GISAGNST

-381 YAVVLS
+381 YAIVIS

-392 NQFHRPLYKS
+392 NSFHCPSYAS

-439 TKLPDGEDWYRYRC
+439 TKLPEGEDWYRYRC

-464 FRRWTGELRS
+464 FRRWTEELRS

-491 HPDVTPDSAEFSP
+491 HPDVTPDSAVFSP

-517 SWNGENTRVP
+517 SWNGESERVP

-532 FADRDPSGCHTRGS
+532 GMDPSGCHTRGS

-553 GMWTVGK
+553 GMWSVGK
-560 SRATIG
+560 SRSAIG
-566 VFSAGEGFPAVSGV
+566 VFSAGEGFPAVSGA
-580 TLHDVLDDGFRIG
+580 TLHDVITDGFRIG
-593 TQASMTMFAERLS
+593 TQASMTMFVERLS

-619 DGVRVCSLILET
+619 DGVRICSLILET
-631 NVAAD
+631 NVDAD
-636 AFVRMVREDP
+636 AFVRMAREDP

-669 NPFCVLNGDA
+669 DPFCVLNGDA
-679 IPHPVE
+679 VPHPGGLLE
-685 LIDKV
+685 KV
-690 IGELRSKNVNVQYLD
+690 TGELRSRNVNATYLD
-705 PGAELNI
+705 PGVELNI
-712 ASIAS
+712 ESIAG
-717 RCVSVTFREDS
+717 RYVSVTFREDS
-728 EGRLYVLFSLS
+728 EGRLHVLFSLS

-757 LAGSQELEEAF
+757 LAGSPELEEAF
-768 LASSGRNVVYVSDE
+768 RANSERNVVYVSDE

-801 EGLIHT
+801 DGLTHT
-807 DNCLRPG
+807 ENCLRPG

-825 NVCPGDAPAREW
+825 NVSPGDAPCREW

>member
-1 MNLKSAIAGFL
+1 MNLKSAITGFL
-12 AEEPRRSGRL
+12 TEEPRRSGRL

-93 ACAVETDAREDGL
+93 ACAVETDARDDGL
-106 SPLDHAYASVLRGA
+106 SPLDHAYASVLRGE
-120 PDDSVAGAFTDASV
+120 DDGSIAGAFTDASV
-134 ETATAGAAV
+134 GEVTAGPAV
-143 SRPLPESTAD
+143 SRPWPTSTAD
-153 FVLDQSRAIRRAIV
+153 LVLDQSMAIRRMIV
-167 SCVESGLHT
+167 SCVEDGLHT
-176 EAGGNAG
+176 RAGGNAR

-188 ISDLASSENESGAFL
+188 LADLASSENESGAFL

-214 IIRGKSHEHGP
+214 VIRAVSSEHCPG
-225 RDLVFSPYTETHTV
+225 DLVFSPYTKTHTV

-278 NDLKSSDVR
+278 NDLKSSSDGR
-287 PFVLAVGNAPIACGH
+287 PFVLAVGNAPVACGH
-302 PLATNVVDAAEFA
+302 PLATNVVGAAEFVA
-315 TVRPRDFWDYVR
+315 LRQRDFWDYVR
-327 WLYEKSFVGLCAE
+327 WLYEESFVGLCAE

-354 GISAGIST
+354 GISAGNST

-392 NQFHRPLYKS
+392 NQFHRPLYAP

-413 RPDLSAVAVTD
+413 KPDLSAVAVTD

-439 TKLPDGEDWYRYRC
+439 TKLPEGEDWYRYRC

-464 FRRWTGELRS
+464 FRRWTEELRS

-483 SVQGNPYL
+483 SVKDSPYL

-517 SWNGENTRVP
+517 SWNGENKRVP

-532 FADRDPSGCHTRGS
+532 GEDTSGCHTRGS

-553 GMWTVGK
+553 GMWGAVGSRTV
-560 SRATIG
+560 IG
-566 VFSAGEGFPAVSGV
+566 DFHDGDGFPAVNGAD
-580 TLHDVLDDGFRIG
+580 LHEVCADGFLAG
-593 TQASMTMFAERLS
+593 GQEPMTRLVGRLS
-606 TRETL
+606 AGATL

-619 DGVRVCSLILET
+619 DGFRRCSLILET
-631 NVAAD
+631 NVDAD
-636 AFVRMVREDP
+636 AFVRMAREDP
-646 DGASAFLRKVEYLF
+646 DGASAFIRKVEYLF

-669 NPFCVLNGDA
+669 DPFCVLNGDA
-679 IPHPVE
+679 VPHPGG

-690 IGELRSKNVNVQYLD
+690 IGELRSRNVNVQYLD

-728 EGRLYVLFSLS
+728 EGRLYVLFTLS

-757 LAGSQELEEAF
+757 LAGSPELEEAF
-768 LASSGRNVVYVSDE
+768 RANSESGVVYVSDE

-807 DNCLRPG
+807 DNCIRPG

-825 NVCPGDAPAREW
+825 NVRPGDAPCREW

>member
-12 AEEPRRSGRL
+12 TEEPRRSGRL

-81 WLDGGG
+81 WLDGSG

-93 ACAVETDAREDGL
+93 ACAVETDTREDGL
-106 SPLDHAYASVLRGA
+106 SPLDHAYAFVLRGA
-120 PDDSVAGAFTDASV
+120 SDDSIAGMFTDASV
-134 ETATAGAAV
+134 GAGTSGAAARPAPASTAG
-143 SRPLPESTAD
+143 L
-153 FVLDQSRAIRRAIV
+153 VLEQSRAIRRAIV

-183 AFGGA
+183 AFGGV
-188 ISDLASSENESGAFL
+188 ISELASGENDSGAFL

-225 RDLVFSPYTETHTV
+225 RDLVFSPYSTMHTV
-239 ARTFAV
+239 ARTFAA

-278 NDLKSSDVR
+278 NDLKSSSDGR

-302 PLATNVVDAAEFA
+302 PLATNVVGAAEFA
-315 TVRPRDFWDYVR
+315 AVRQRDFWDYVR
-327 WLYEKSFVGLCAE
+327 WLYEESFVGFCAE

-354 GISAGIST
+354 GISAGTST
-362 GVLSRVDRAD
+362 GGLTRVDRAD
-372 PDYMTAVAM
+372 PVYMTAVAM
-381 YAVVLS
+381 YAIVIS

-392 NQFHRPLYKS
+392 SSFHYTSYAP

-439 TKLPDGEDWYRYRC
+439 TKLPEGEDWYRYRC

-464 FRRWTGELRS
+464 FRRWTEELRS

-491 HPDVTPDSAEFSP
+491 HPDVTPDSAVFSP

-517 SWNGENTRVP
+517 SWNGENERVP

-532 FADRDPSGCHTRGS
+532 GADPSGCHTRGS

-553 GMWTVGK
+553 GMWSVGK
-560 SRATIG
+560 SRTTIG
-566 VFSAGEGFPAVSGV
+566 VFSAGEGFPAVSGA
-580 TLHDVLDDGFRIG
+580 TLHDVIANGFRIG
-593 TQASMTMFAERLS
+593 TQASMTMFVERLS
-606 TRETL
+606 ERETL

-619 DGVRVCSLILET
+619 DGVRICSLVLET
-631 NVAAD
+631 NVEAD
-636 AFVRMVREDP
+636 AFVRMAREDP

-669 NPFCVLNGDA
+669 DPFCVLNGDA
-679 IPHPVE
+679 VPHPGGLLE
-685 LIDKV
+685 KV
-690 IGELRSKNVNVQYLD
+690 TGELRSRNVNATYLD
-705 PGAELNI
+705 PGVGLNI
-712 ASIAS
+712 ESIAG
-717 RCVSVTFREDS
+717 RYVSVTFREDS
-728 EGRLYVLFSLS
+728 EGRLHVLFSLS

-757 LAGSQELEEAF
+757 LAGSPELEEAF
-768 LASSGRNVVYVSDE
+768 RANSERNVVYVSDE

-801 EGLIHT
+801 DGLTHT
-807 DNCLRPG
+807 ENCLKPG

-825 NVCPGDAPAREW
+825 NVCPGDAPCREW
-837 FLSRDAGEYVPSIDV
+837 FLSRGAGEYVPSLDV

>member
-12 AEEPRRSGRL
+12 TEEPRKSGRL

-81 WLDGGG
+81 WLDGRGA
-87 VADFMA
+87 ADFMT
-93 ACAVETDAREDGL
+93 ACAVETDACDDGL
-106 SPLDHAYASVLRGA
+106 SPLDHAYVSVLRGA
-120 PDDSVAGAFTDASV
+120 GDDSIAGALTDASV
-134 ETATAGAAV
+134 GAETAGAAV
-143 SRPLPESTAD
+143 PRPWPTSTAGL
-153 FVLDQSRAIRRAIV
+153 VLEQSTAIRRAIV

-188 ISDLASSENESGAFL
+188 LADLASHENDSGAFL

-214 IIRGKSHEHGP
+214 IIRGVSSEHCP

-255 DAPLYEL
+255 DAPLCDL

-278 NDLKSSDVR
+278 NDLKSSSDGR

-302 PLATNVVDAAEFA
+302 PLATNVVGAAEFA
-315 TVRPRDFWDYVR
+315 AVRPRDFWDYVR
-327 WLYEKSFVGLCAE
+327 WLYEESFVGLCAE

-372 PDYMTAVAM
+372 SVYLMAVAM

-402 PDVSVVRGTPE
+402 PDVRVVRGTPE

-439 TKLPDGEDWYRYRC
+439 TKLPEGENWYKYRC

-464 FRRWTGELRS
+464 FRRWTEELRS
-474 DPTLVGRLC
+474 DPTLSGRLC
-483 SVQGNPYL
+483 SVKDNPYL

-517 SWNGENTRVP
+517 SWNGENERVP
-527 LRDWR
+527 LRIWR
-532 FADRDPSGCHTRGS
+532 GEDTSGCHTRGS

-553 GMWTVGK
+553 GMWSVGK
-560 SRATIG
+560 SRTAIG

-580 TLHDVLDDGFRIG
+580 TLHDVLADGFRIG

-619 DGVRVCSLILET
+619 DGVRICSLILET
-631 NVAAD
+631 NVDAD

-646 DGASAFLRKVEYLF
+646 DGASAFLRKVEHLF

-669 NPFCVLNGDA
+669 DPFCVLNGDA
-679 IPHPVE
+679 VPHPGGLLE
-685 LIDKV
+685 KV
-690 IGELRSKNVNVQYLD
+690 ADELRSKNVNAQYLD
-705 PGAELNI
+705 PGVVLSVEAI
-712 ASIAS
+712 AG
-717 RCVSVTFREDS
+717 RYVSVAFREDS

-748 LYRLHCGMP
+748 LYRLHCGLP
-757 LAGSQELEEAF
+757 LAGSPELEEAF
-768 LASSGRNVVYVSDE
+768 RANSERNVVYVSDE

-807 DNCLRPG
+807 DNCLGPG

-825 NVCPGDAPAREW
+825 NVCPGDAPCREW

>member
-12 AEEPRRSGRL
+12 TEEPRRSGRL

-81 WLDGGG
+81 WLDGSG

-106 SPLDHAYASVLRGA
+106 SPLDHAYAFVLRGA
-120 PDDSVAGAFTDASV
+120 SDDSIAGMFTDASV
-134 ETATAGAAV
+134 GAGTSGAAARPAPASTAGI
-143 SRPLPESTAD
+143 
-153 FVLDQSRAIRRAIV
+153 VLEQSMAIRRAIV

-183 AFGGA
+183 AFGGV
-188 ISDLASSENESGAFL
+188 ISELASSENESGAFL

-225 RDLVFSPYTETHTV
+225 RDLVFSPYSTMHTV

-278 NDLKSSDVR
+278 NDLKSSSDGR

-315 TVRPRDFWDYVR
+315 AVRQRDFWDYVR
-327 WLYEKSFVGLCAE
+327 WLYEESFVGLHAE

-354 GISAGIST
+354 GISAGTSS
-362 GVLSRVDRAD
+362 GVLFRVDRAD
-372 PDYMTAVAM
+372 PVYMTAVAM

-392 NQFHRPLYKS
+392 NQFHRPLYAS

-439 TKLPDGEDWYRYRC
+439 TKLPEGEDWYRYRR
-453 DDSTRQAQLDG
+453 DNSTRQAQLDG
-464 FRRWTGELRS
+464 FRRWTDELRS

-491 HPDVTPDSAEFSP
+491 HPDVTPDSAVFSP

-517 SWNGENTRVP
+517 SWNGENERVP

-532 FADRDPSGCHTRGS
+532 GMDPSGCHTRGS

-553 GMWTVGK
+553 GMWSVGK
-560 SRATIG
+560 SRSAIG
-566 VFSAGEGFPAVSGV
+566 VFSAGEGFPAVSGA
-580 TLHDVLDDGFRIG
+580 TLHDVITDGFRIG
-593 TQASMTMFAERLS
+593 TQASMTMFVERLS

-619 DGVRVCSLILET
+619 DGVRICSLILET
-631 NVAAD
+631 NVEAD
-636 AFVRMVREDP
+636 AFVRMAREDP
-646 DGASAFLRKVEYLF
+646 DGASAFLRKVEHLF

-669 NPFCVLNGDA
+669 DPFCVLNGDA
-679 IPHPVE
+679 VPHPGGLLE
-685 LIDKV
+685 KV
-690 IGELRSKNVNVQYLD
+690 TGELRSKNVNATYLD
-705 PGAELNI
+705 PGVELNVE
-712 ASIAS
+712 SIAG
-717 RCVSVTFREDS
+717 RYGSVTFREDS
-728 EGRLYVLFSLS
+728 EGRLHVLFSLS

-768 LASSGRNVVYVSDE
+768 RANSERNVVYVSDE

-801 EGLIHT
+801 DGLTHAGI
-807 DNCLRPG
+807 CLRPG

-825 NVCPGDAPAREW
+825 NVCPGDAPCREW
-837 FLSRDAGEYVPSIDV
+837 FLSRGAGEYVPSIDV

>member
-81 WLDGGG
+81 WLDGSG

-120 PDDSVAGAFTDASV
+120 GDDSIAGAFTDASV
-134 ETATAGAAV
+134 GAGTPRAAA
-143 SRPLPESTAD
+143 RPLPTGTAD

-188 ISDLASSENESGAFL
+188 IADLASSENGSGAFL

-225 RDLVFSPYTETHTV
+225 SDLVFSPYSTMHTV

-278 NDLKSSDVR
+278 NDLKSSSDGR

-302 PLATNVVDAAEFA
+302 PLATNVVGAAEFA
-315 TVRPRDFWDYVR
+315 AVRQRDFWDYVR
-327 WLYEKSFVGLCAE
+327 WLYEESFVGFCAE

-354 GISAGIST
+354 GISAGTST

-372 PDYMTAVAM
+372 PVYMTAVAM
-381 YAVVLS
+381 YAIVIS

-392 NQFHRPLYKS
+392 NQFYRPLYAS
-402 PDVSVVRGTPE
+402 PDVRVVRGTPE

-424 AELAAEW
+424 AELAVEW

-439 TKLPDGEDWYRYRC
+439 TKLPEGEDWYRYRC

-464 FRRWTGELRS
+464 FRRWTEELRS
-474 DPTLVGRLC
+474 DPTLSGRLC

-491 HPDVTPDSAEFSP
+491 HPDVTPDSAVFSP

-517 SWNGENTRVP
+517 SWNGENERVP
-527 LRDWR
+527 LRNWR
-532 FADRDPSGCHTRGS
+532 GADPSGCHTRGS

-553 GMWTVGK
+553 GMW
-560 SRATIG
+560 
-566 VFSAGEGFPAVSGV
+566 SAGGSRTVIGDFHDGDGFPMVNGAD
-580 TLHDVLDDGFRIG
+580 LHEVCDDGFLDG
-593 TQASMTMFAERLS
+593 GQAPMTRLVGRLS
-606 TRETL
+606 TGETL

-619 DGVRVCSLILET
+619 DGTRKCSLILET
-631 NVAAD
+631 NVDAD
-636 AFVRMVREDP
+636 AFVRRTREDP

-669 NPFCVLNGDA
+669 DPFCVLNGDA
-679 IPHPVE
+679 VPHPGG

-690 IGELRSKNVNVQYLD
+690 IGELRNRNVNVQYLD

-728 EGRLYVLFSLS
+728 EGRLYVLFTLS

-782 RSIETA
+782 RSVETA

-801 EGLIHT
+801 DGLTHT
-807 DNCLRPG
+807 DNCLKPG

-825 NVCPGDAPAREW
+825 NVCPGDAPCREW
-837 FLSRDAGEYVPSIDV
+837 FLSRGAGEYVPSLDV

>member
-12 AEEPRRSGRL
+12 TEEPRRSGRL

-81 WLDGGG
+81 WLDGSG

-93 ACAVETDAREDGL
+93 ACAVETDARDDGL
-106 SPLDHAYASVLRGA
+106 SPLDHAYASVLRGE
-120 PDDSVAGAFTDASV
+120 DDGSIAGAFTDASV
-134 ETATAGAAV
+134 GEVTARPAV
-143 SRPLPESTAD
+143 STPRPTSTAD
-153 FVLDQSRAIRRAIV
+153 LVLEQSMAIRRMIV

-188 ISDLASSENESGAFL
+188 LADLASHENDSGAFL

-214 IIRGKSHEHGP
+214 VIRAVSSEHCPG
-225 RDLVFSPYTETHTV
+225 DLVFSPYTETHTV

-278 NDLKSSDVR
+278 NGLKSSSDGR

-302 PLATNVVDAAEFA
+302 PLATNVVGAAEFVA
-315 TVRPRDFWDYVR
+315 VRPRDFWDYVM
-327 WLYEKSFVGLCAE
+327 WLYKESFVGLFAE

-354 GISAGIST
+354 GLSAGIST

-372 PDYMTAVAM
+372 PVYMTAVAM

-392 NQFHRPLYKS
+392 NQFHRPLYAP

-413 RPDLSAVAVTD
+413 KPDLSAVAVTD

-439 TKLPDGEDWYRYRC
+439 TKLPEGEDWYRYRC

-464 FRRWTGELRS
+464 FRRWTEELRS
-474 DPTLVGRLC
+474 DPTLSGRLC
-483 SVQGNPYL
+483 SVRGNPYL

-517 SWNGENTRVP
+517 SWNGENERVP

-532 FADRDPSGCHTRGS
+532 GADPSGCHTRGS

-580 TLHDVLDDGFRIG
+580 TLHDVSADGFRIG
-593 TQASMTMFAERLS
+593 TQASMTMFVERLS
-606 TRETL
+606 DRETL

-619 DGVRVCSLILET
+619 DGVRICSLILET
-631 NVAAD
+631 NVDAD
-636 AFVRMVREDP
+636 AFVRMAREDP
-646 DGASAFLRKVEYLF
+646 DGASEFLRKVEHLF

-669 NPFCVLNGDA
+669 DPFCVLNGDA
-679 IPHPVE
+679 IPHPGE

-690 IGELRSKNVNVQYLD
+690 VGELRSRNVNAQYLD
-705 PGAELNI
+705 PGVELNI

-717 RCVSVTFREDS
+717 RYVSVTFREDS

-757 LAGSQELEEAF
+757 LAGSPELEEAF
-768 LASSGRNVVYVSDE
+768 RADSERNVVYVSDE

-788 REIIRKSCAVLPV
+788 REILRKSCAVRPV
-801 EGLIHT
+801 DGLVHT

-825 NVCPGDAPAREW
+825 NVCPGDAPCREW
-837 FLSRDAGEYVPSIDV
+837 FLSRGAGEYVPSIDV

>member
-12 AEEPRRSGRL
+12 TEEHRRSGRL

-93 ACAVETDAREDGL
+93 ACAVETDARDDGL

-120 PDDSVAGAFTDASV
+120 GDDSIVGAFTDASV
-134 ETATAGAAV
+134 GAESAGPAV
-143 SRPLPESTAD
+143 SRPWPTSTAD
-153 FVLDQSRAIRRAIV
+153 LVLEQSMAIRRMIV
-167 SCVESGLHT
+167 SCVEDGLHT
-176 EAGGNAG
+176 RAGGNAR

-188 ISDLASSENESGAFL
+188 IADLASSENESGAFL

-214 IIRGKSHEHGP
+214 VIRAVSSEHCPG
-225 RDLVFSPYTETHTV
+225 DLVFSPYTETHTV

-255 DAPLYEL
+255 DAPLYEM

-278 NDLKSSDVR
+278 NDLKSSSDGR
-287 PFVLAVGNAPIACGH
+287 PFVLAVGNAPVACGH
-302 PLATNVVDAAEFA
+302 PLATNVVGAAEFVA
-315 TVRPRDFWDYVR
+315 LRQRDFWDYVR
-327 WLYEKSFVGLCAE
+327 WLYDESFVGLCAE

-354 GISAGIST
+354 GISAGVST

-392 NQFHRPLYKS
+392 NQFHRPLYAS

-439 TKLPDGEDWYRYRC
+439 TKLPEGEDWYRYRC

-464 FRRWTGELRS
+464 FRRWTEELRS

-517 SWNGENTRVP
+517 SWNGENERVP

-532 FADRDPSGCHTRGS
+532 GADPSGCHTRGS

-560 SRATIG
+560 SRTVIG
-566 VFSAGEGFPAVSGV
+566 DFHDGDGFPMVNGAD
-580 TLHDVLDDGFRIG
+580 LHEVCDDGFLDG
-593 TQASMTMFAERLS
+593 GQAPMTRLVGRLS
-606 TRETL
+606 TGETL

-619 DGVRVCSLILET
+619 DGTRKCSLILET
-631 NVAAD
+631 NVDAD

-646 DGASAFLRKVEYLF
+646 DGASAFLRKVEHLF

-679 IPHPVE
+679 IPHPGE
-685 LIDKV
+685 LLEKV
-690 IGELRSKNVNVQYLD
+690 ADELRSKNVNAQYLD
-705 PGAELNI
+705 PGVVLSVEAI
-712 ASIAS
+712 AG
-717 RCVSVTFREDS
+717 RYVSAAFREDS

-757 LAGSQELEEAF
+757 LAGSPELEEAF
-768 LASSGRNVVYVSDE
+768 RADSERNVVYVSDE

-801 EGLIHT
+801 DGRTHT

-825 NVCPGDAPAREW
+825 NVCPGDAPCREW

>member
-12 AEEPRRSGRL
+12 TEEPRRSGRL

-93 ACAVETDAREDGL
+93 ACAAETDAREDGL

-120 PDDSVAGAFTDASV
+120 ADDSIAGAFTDASV
-134 ETATAGAAV
+134 GAVTAGSSAT
-143 SRPLPESTAD
+143 RPLPASTAGL
-153 FVLDQSRAIRRAIV
+153 VLEQSRAIRRAIV

-176 EAGGNAG
+176 EVGGNAG

-188 ISDLASSENESGAFL
+188 IADLASHENSSGAFL

-214 IIRGKSHEHGP
+214 VIRGVSSERCP
-225 RDLVFSPYTETHTV
+225 DDLVFSPYTETHTV

-278 NDLKSSDVR
+278 NDLKSSSDGR

-302 PLATNVVDAAEFA
+302 PAATNVVGAAEFA
-315 TVRPRDFWDYVR
+315 AVRPRDFWYYVK
-327 WLYEKSFVGLCAE
+327 WLYDESFVGLYAE
-340 LTKFHSVGYHNGSV
+340 LTKFHSVGYHNGLV
-354 GISAGIST
+354 WISAGVST

-372 PDYMTAVAM
+372 HDYMMAVAM

-392 NQFHRPLYKS
+392 NQFHRPLYAS

-431 FAITHVGG
+431 FSITHGGG
-439 TKLPDGEDWYRYRC
+439 TKLPEGEDWYRYRC
-453 DDSTRQAQLDG
+453 DDGTRKAQLDG

-517 SWNGENTRVP
+517 SWNGENERVP

-532 FADRDPSGCHTRGS
+532 GGDPSGCHTRGS

-553 GMWTVGK
+553 GMW
-560 SRATIG
+560 
-566 VFSAGEGFPAVSGV
+566 SAGGSRTVIGDFHDGDGFPMVNGAD
-580 TLHDVLDDGFRIG
+580 LHEVCDDGFLAG
-593 TQASMTMFAERLS
+593 GQDPMTRLVDRLS
-606 TRETL
+606 TGTTL

-619 DGVRVCSLILET
+619 DGVRICSLVIET
-631 NVAAD
+631 NVDAD

-679 IPHPVE
+679 VPNPE
-685 LIDKV
+685 SLLDKV
-690 IGELRSKNVNVQYLD
+690 VCELRSKNVNAQYLD
-705 PGAELNI
+705 PGVELNV
-712 ASIAS
+712 ASIAG
-717 RCVSVTFREDS
+717 RYVSVAFREDS

-757 LAGSQELEEAF
+757 LAGSPELEEAF
-768 LASSGRNVVYVSDE
+768 RANSERNVVYVSDE

-788 REIIRKSCAVLPV
+788 REIIRKSCAVQPV
-801 EGLIHT
+801 EGLTHT
-807 DNCLRPG
+807 ENCLRPG
-814 ATRPLVCRSME
+814 VARPLVCRSME
-825 NVCPGDAPAREW
+825 NVCPGDAPCREW
-837 FLSRDAGEYVPSIDV
+837 FLSRGAGEYVPSIDV

>member
-12 AEEPRRSGRL
+12 TEEPRRSGRL

-106 SPLDHAYASVLRGA
+106 SPLDHAYASVLRGEA
-120 PDDSVAGAFTDASV
+120 DDSVVGAFTDASV
-134 ETATAGAAV
+134 GAVTAGSSAA
-143 SRPLPESTAD
+143 RPLPASTASL
-153 FVLDQSRAIRRAIV
+153 VLEQSRAIRRVIV

-176 EAGGNAG
+176 RAGGNAG

-188 ISDLASSENESGAFL
+188 IADLASHENNSGAFL

-214 IIRGKSHEHGP
+214 VIRGKSYEHGP

-278 NDLKSSDVR
+278 NDLKSSSDGR

-302 PLATNVVDAAEFA
+302 PAATNVVGAAEFA
-315 TVRPRDFWDYVR
+315 AVRPRDFWDYVR
-327 WLYEKSFVGLCAE
+327 WLYNESFVGFCAE
-340 LTKFHSVGYHNGSV
+340 LTKFHSVGYHNGSA
-354 GISAGIST
+354 GISAGVST

-372 PDYMTAVAM
+372 RDYMMAVAM

-392 NQFHRPLYKS
+392 NRFHCPLYAS
-402 PDVSVVRGTPE
+402 PDVRVVRGTPE

-439 TKLPDGEDWYRYRC
+439 TKLPEGEDWYRYRC
-453 DDSTRQAQLDG
+453 DDGTRKAQLDG

-491 HPDVTPDSAEFSP
+491 HPDVTPDSAVFSP

-517 SWNGENTRVP
+517 SWNGENERVP

-532 FADRDPSGCHTRGS
+532 GGDPSGCHTRGS

-553 GMWTVGK
+553 GMWSVGK
-560 SRATIG
+560 SRTVIG
-566 VFSAGEGFPAVSGV
+566 DFHDGDGFPAVNGAD
-580 TLHDVLDDGFRIG
+580 LHEVCDDGFLAG
-593 TQASMTMFAERLS
+593 GQEPMTRLVDRLS
-606 TRETL
+606 TGTTL

-619 DGVRVCSLILET
+619 DGVRICSLVIET
-631 NVAAD
+631 NVDAD

-679 IPHPVE
+679 VPNPE
-685 LIDKV
+685 CLLDKV
-690 IGELRSKNVNVQYLD
+690 VCELRSKNVNAQYLD
-705 PGAELNI
+705 PGVELNV
-712 ASIAS
+712 ASIAG
-717 RCVSVTFREDS
+717 RYVSVAFREDS

-757 LAGSQELEEAF
+757 LAGSPELEEAF
-768 LASSGRNVVYVSDE
+768 RANSERNVVYVSDE

-788 REIIRKSCAVLPV
+788 REIIRKSCAVQPV

-807 DNCLRPG
+807 ENCLRPG
-814 ATRPLVCRSME
+814 VARPLVCRSME
-825 NVCPGDAPAREW
+825 NVCPGDAPCREW
-837 FLSRDAGEYVPSIDV
+837 FLSRDAGEYVPSVDV

>member
-93 ACAVETDAREDGL
+93 ACAVETDDREDGL

-120 PDDSVAGAFTDASV
+120 GDDSIAGAFTDASV
-134 ETATAGAAV
+134 GAATAGASAA
-143 SRPLPESTAD
+143 RPLPTGTAD

-188 ISDLASSENESGAFL
+188 IADLASSENNSGAFL

-278 NDLKSSDVR
+278 NDLKSSSDGR

-302 PLATNVVDAAEFA
+302 PLATNVVGAAEFA
-315 TVRPRDFWDYVR
+315 VVRPRDFWDYVR
-327 WLYEKSFVGLCAE
+327 WLYEESFVGFCAE
-340 LTKFHSVGYHNGSV
+340 LTKFHSIGYHNGSV

-392 NQFHRPLYKS
+392 NQFHRPLYAS

-439 TKLPDGEDWYRYRC
+439 TKLPEGEDWYRYRY
-453 DDSTRQAQLDG
+453 DDITRQAQLDG
-464 FRRWTGELRS
+464 FRRWTEELRS

-517 SWNGENTRVP
+517 SWNGENERVP

-532 FADRDPSGCHTRGS
+532 GGDTSGCHTRGS

-553 GMWTVGK
+553 GMW
-560 SRATIG
+560 
-566 VFSAGEGFPAVSGV
+566 SAGGSRTVIGDFHDGDGFPMVNGAD
-580 TLHDVLDDGFRIG
+580 LHEVCDDGFLDG
-593 TQASMTMFAERLS
+593 GQEPMTRLVDRLS
-606 TRETL
+606 AGATL

-619 DGVRVCSLILET
+619 GGVRVCSLILET
-631 NVAAD
+631 NVDAD

-679 IPHPVE
+679 VPHPGGLLE
-685 LIDKV
+685 KV
-690 IGELRSKNVNVQYLD
+690 VYELRSKNVNAQYLD
-705 PGAELNI
+705 PGVELNI
-712 ASIAS
+712 EPIAG
-717 RCVSVTFREDS
+717 RYVSVTFREDS

-757 LAGSQELEEAF
+757 LAGSPELEEAF
-768 LASSGRNVVYVSDE
+768 RANSERNVVYVSDE
-782 RSIETA
+782 RSVETA

-825 NVCPGDAPAREW
+825 NVYPGDAPAREW
-837 FLSRDAGEYVPSIDV
+837 FLSRDAGEYVPSLDV

>member
-12 AEEPRRSGRL
+12 TEEPRRSGRL

-81 WLDGGG
+81 WLDGDG

-93 ACAVETDAREDGL
+93 ACAVETDACDDGL
-106 SPLDHAYASVLRGA
+106 SPLDHAYASVLRGS
-120 PDDSVAGAFTDASV
+120 DDGSIVGAFTDATV
-134 ETATAGAAV
+134 ETGTAGAA
-143 SRPLPESTAD
+143 RPLPASTAGL
-153 FVLDQSRAIRRAIV
+153 VLEQSTVIRRAIV

-188 ISDLASSENESGAFL
+188 LADLASHENDSGAFL

-214 IIRGKSHEHGP
+214 IIRERSYERCP
-225 RDLVFSPYTETHTV
+225 RDLVFSPYTKTHTV

-255 DAPLYEL
+255 DAPLYEM

-278 NDLKSSDVR
+278 NDLKASSDGR
-287 PFVLAVGNAPIACGH
+287 PFVLAVGNAPVACGH

-315 TVRPRDFWDYVR
+315 AVRPRDFWEYVK
-327 WLYEKSFVGLCAE
+327 WLYEESFVGLFAE

-354 GISAGIST
+354 GLQAGSST

-372 PDYMTAVAM
+372 PVYMTAVAM

-387 PRIRR
+387 PRIRSPR
-392 NQFHRPLYKS
+392 FRSPRYTS
-402 PDVSVVRGTPE
+402 PDVRVVRGTPE

-439 TKLPDGEDWYRYRC
+439 TKLPEGEDWYRYRC

-464 FRRWTGELRS
+464 FRRWTEELRS
-474 DPTLVGRLC
+474 DPTLSGRLC
-483 SVQGNPYL
+483 SVRGNPYL
-491 HPDVTPDSAEFSP
+491 HPDVTPDSAVFSP

-517 SWNGENTRVP
+517 SWNVENGRVP

-532 FADRDPSGCHTRGS
+532 GADPSGCHTRGS

-566 VFSAGEGFPAVSGV
+566 VFSAGEGFPAVGGA
-580 TLHDVLDDGFRIG
+580 TLHEVRDDGFLAG
-593 TQASMTMFAERLS
+593 GQEPMTRLVERLS
-606 TRETL
+606 TGETL

-619 DGVRVCSLILET
+619 DGVRICSLILET
-631 NVAAD
+631 NVDAD
-636 AFVRMVREDP
+636 AFVRRAREDP
-646 DGASAFLRKVEYLF
+646 DGASEFLRKVEYLF

-669 NPFCVLNGDA
+669 DPFCVLNGDA
-679 IPHPVE
+679 VPHPEVILE
-685 LIDKV
+685 KV
-690 IGELRSKNVNVQYLD
+690 IGELRSINVNAPYLD
-705 PGAELNI
+705 PGVELDI

-717 RCVSVTFREDS
+717 RYVSVAFREDS

-739 GCGERMARY
+739 GYGERMARY

-757 LAGSQELEEAF
+757 LAGSPELEEAF
-768 LASSGRNVVYVSDE
+768 RADSERNVVYVSDE

-788 REIIRKSCAVLPV
+788 KEIIRKSCAVLPV
-801 EGLIHT
+801 AGLIHT
-807 DNCLRPG
+807 SSCIMPG

-825 NVCPGDAPAREW
+825 NVCPGDAPCREW
-837 FLSRDAGEYVPSIDV
+837 FLSRDAGEYVPSVDV

>member
-12 AEEPRRSGRL
+12 TEEPRRSGRL

-81 WLDGGG
+81 WLDGDGA
-87 VADFMA
+87 ADFMA
-93 ACAVETDAREDGL
+93 ACAAETDACDDGL
-106 SPLDHAYASVLRGA
+106 SPLDHAYAFVLRGA
-120 PDDSVAGAFTDASV
+120 SDDSIAGMFTDATV
-134 ETATAGAAV
+134 ETGAAG
-143 SRPLPESTAD
+143 SATRPLPANTAD
-153 FVLDQSRAIRRAIV
+153 VVLEQSRAIRRAIV
-167 SCVESGLHT
+167 SCVESGLHSVV
-176 EAGGNAG
+176 GGNAG

-188 ISDLASSENESGAFL
+188 LADLASRENGSGAFL

-225 RDLVFSPYTETHTV
+225 RDLVFSPYAETHTV

-245 GDAVPVGNLL
+245 GDAVPVGNML

-273 FSNSG
+273 VSNSG
-278 NDLKSSDVR
+278 SDLKSSSDGR
-287 PFVLAVGNAPIACGH
+287 PHVIAVCNAPIACGH
-302 PLATNVVDAAEFA
+302 PLATNVVGAAEFV
-315 TVRPRDFWDYVR
+315 TLRPRDFWDYVR
-327 WLYEKSFVGLCAE
+327 WLYDESFLGFCAE
-340 LTKFHSVGYHNGSV
+340 LTKYHSIGYHNGSV
-354 GISAGIST
+354 GISAGNST

-381 YAVVLS
+381 YAVVIS

-392 NQFHRPLYKS
+392 NAFHCPSYVS
-402 PDVSVVRGTPE
+402 PDVRVVRGTPE

-424 AELAAEW
+424 AELATEW

-439 TKLPDGEDWYRYRC
+439 TVLPDGEEWFRYRR

-464 FRRWTGELRS
+464 FRRWTEGLRS
-474 DPTLVGRLC
+474 DPAAIGRLC
-483 SVQGNPYL
+483 SVKDNPYL
-491 HPDVTPDSAEFSP
+491 HPNVTPDSAEFSP

-517 SWNGENTRVP
+517 SWNGENARVP

-532 FADRDPSGCHTRGS
+532 GEDPNGCHTRGS

-553 GMWTVGK
+553 GMWSAVGSRTV
-560 SRATIG
+560 IG
-566 VFSAGEGFPAVSGV
+566 DFHDGDGFPAVNGAG
-580 TLHDVLDDGFRIG
+580 LPEVLDDGFLDG
-593 TQASMTMFAERLS
+593 GQEPMTRLVERLS
-606 TRETL
+606 TGATL
-611 EQIAEPPA
+611 EQVAEPPA
-619 DGVRVCSLILET
+619 EGMKRCSLVIET
-631 NVAAD
+631 NIDAD
-636 AFVRMVREDP
+636 AFVRMARGDA
-646 DGASAFLRKVEYLF
+646 DRAFAFLRKLKYLF

-669 NPFCVLNGDA
+669 DPFCVLSGGEV
-679 IPHPVE
+679 PHPSSLLDRVSS
-685 LIDKV
+685 
-690 IGELRSKNVNVQYLD
+690 ELREKNVGATYLD
-705 PGAELNI
+705 PGMVL
-712 ASIAS
+712 SIAALAD
-717 RCVSVTFREDS
+717 RCVSVAFREDS
-728 EGRLYVLFSLS
+728 YGRLYVLFTLS

-757 LAGSQELEEAF
+757 LAGSSELEEAF
-768 LASSGRNVVYVSDE
+768 RASSEEGVVYVSDE
-782 RSIETA
+782 RSIGTA
-788 REIIRKSCAVLPV
+788 REIIRKSLAMQTV

-814 ATRPLVCRSME
+814 VARPLVCRSME
-825 NVCPGDAPAREW
+825 NVYPGDAPAREW
-837 FLSRDAGEYVPSIDV
+837 FLSRGAGEYVPSTDV

>member
-12 AEEPRRSGRL
+12 TEEPRRSGRL

-93 ACAVETDAREDGL
+93 ACAAETDAREDGL

-120 PDDSVAGAFTDASV
+120 ADDSIAGAFTDASV
-134 ETATAGAAV
+134 GAATAGSSAA
-143 SRPLPESTAD
+143 RPLPASTAGL
-153 FVLDQSRAIRRAIV
+153 VLEQSRAIRRVIV

-176 EAGGNAG
+176 RAGGNAG

-188 ISDLASSENESGAFL
+188 IADLASHENSSGAFL

-214 IIRGKSHEHGP
+214 VIRGVSSERCP
-225 RDLVFSPYTETHTV
+225 DDLVFSPYTETHTV

-278 NDLKSSDVR
+278 NDLKSSSDGR

-302 PLATNVVDAAEFA
+302 PAATNVVGAAEFA
-315 TVRPRDFWDYVR
+315 AVRPRDFWDYVR
-327 WLYEKSFVGLCAE
+327 WLYNESFVGLYAE

-354 GISAGIST
+354 GISAGVST

-372 PDYMTAVAM
+372 RDYMMAVAM

-387 PRIRR
+387 PRIRTNR
-392 NQFHRPLYKS
+392 FHCPLYAS

-439 TKLPDGEDWYRYRC
+439 TKLPEGEDWYRYRC
-453 DDSTRQAQLDG
+453 DDGTRKAQLDG

-491 HPDVTPDSAEFSP
+491 HPDVTPDSAVFSP

-517 SWNGENTRVP
+517 SWNGENERVP

-532 FADRDPSGCHTRGS
+532 GGDPSGCHTRGS

-553 GMWTVGK
+553 GMW
-560 SRATIG
+560 
-566 VFSAGEGFPAVSGV
+566 SAGGSRTVIGDFHDGDGFPAVNGAD
-580 TLHDVLDDGFRIG
+580 LHEVCDDGFLAG
-593 TQASMTMFAERLS
+593 GQEPMTRLVDRLS
-606 TRETL
+606 TGTTL

-619 DGVRVCSLILET
+619 DGVRICSLVIET
-631 NVAAD
+631 NVDAD

-646 DGASAFLRKVEYLF
+646 DGASKFLRKVEYLF

-679 IPHPVE
+679 VPNPE
-685 LIDKV
+685 CLLDKV
-690 IGELRSKNVNVQYLD
+690 VCELRSKNVNAQYLD
-705 PGAELNI
+705 PGVELNV
-712 ASIAS
+712 ASIAG
-717 RCVSVTFREDS
+717 RYVSVAFREDS

-757 LAGSQELEEAF
+757 LAGSPELEEAF
-768 LASSGRNVVYVSDE
+768 RANSERNVVYVSDE

-788 REIIRKSCAVLPV
+788 REIIRKSCAVQPV
-801 EGLIHT
+801 EGLTHT
-807 DNCLRPG
+807 ENCLRPG
-814 ATRPLVCRSME
+814 VARPLVCRSME
-825 NVCPGDAPAREW
+825 NVYPGDAPCREW
-837 FLSRDAGEYVPSIDV
+837 FLSRDAGEYVPSVDV

>member
-12 AEEPRRSGRL
+12 TEEPRRSGRL

-81 WLDGGG
+81 WLDGSG

-106 SPLDHAYASVLRGA
+106 SPLDHAYALVLRGA
-120 PDDSVAGAFTDASV
+120 SDGSIAGMFADRTVGAGTPGAAARPAPAS
-134 ETATAGAAV
+134 TAG
-143 SRPLPESTAD
+143 L
-153 FVLDQSRAIRRAIV
+153 VLEQSRAIRRAIV
-167 SCVESGLHT
+167 SCVESGLHA

-183 AFGGA
+183 AFGGV
-188 ISDLASSENESGAFL
+188 ISDLASSENDSGAFL

-225 RDLVFSPYTETHTV
+225 RDLVFSPYSTMHTV
-239 ARTFAV
+239 ARTFAA

-273 FSNSG
+273 FSDSG
-278 NDLKSSDVR
+278 NDLESSSDGR

-302 PLATNVVDAAEFA
+302 PMATNVVGAAEFA
-315 TVRPRDFWDYVR
+315 ALRPRDFWDYVK
-327 WLYEKSFVGLCAE
+327 WLYEESFVELRAE

-354 GISAGIST
+354 GISAGTST
-362 GVLSRVDRAD
+362 GVLSRVGRAD
-372 PDYMTAVAM
+372 PVYMTAVAM

-392 NQFHRPLYKS
+392 NQFHRPFYAS
-402 PDVSVVRGTPE
+402 PDVRVVRGTPE

-439 TKLPDGEDWYRYRC
+439 TKLPEGEDWYRYRR

-464 FRRWTGELRS
+464 FRRWTEELRS

-491 HPDVTPDSAEFSP
+491 HPDVTPDSAVFSP

-517 SWNGENTRVP
+517 SWNGKNERVP
-527 LRDWR
+527 LRNWR
-532 FADRDPSGCHTRGS
+532 GTDPSGCHTRGS

-553 GMWTVGK
+553 GMWSVGK
-560 SRATIG
+560 SRTTIG
-566 VFSAGEGFPAVSGV
+566 VFSAGEGFPAVSGA
-580 TLHDVLDDGFRIG
+580 TLHDVITDGFRIG
-593 TQASMTMFAERLS
+593 TQASMTMFVERLS
-606 TRETL
+606 ARETL

-619 DGVRVCSLILET
+619 DGVRICSLILET
-631 NVAAD
+631 NVDAD
-636 AFVRMVREDP
+636 AFVRMAREDP

-669 NPFCVLNGDA
+669 DPFCVLNGDA
-679 IPHPVE
+679 VPHPGGLLEKVTDE
-685 LIDKV
+685 L
-690 IGELRSKNVNVQYLD
+690 LSKNVNAQYLD
-705 PGAELNI
+705 PGVELNI
-712 ASIAS
+712 ESIAG
-717 RCVSVTFREDS
+717 RYVSVTFREDS
-728 EGRLYVLFSLS
+728 EGRLHVLFSLS

-768 LASSGRNVVYVSDE
+768 RTNSEGNVVYVSDE
-782 RSIETA
+782 RSVETA
-788 REIIRKSCAVLPV
+788 REIIRKACAVLPV
-801 EGLIHT
+801 DGLTHAE
-807 DNCLRPG
+807 NCLKPG

-825 NVCPGDAPAREW
+825 NVSPGDAPCREW
-837 FLSRDAGEYVPSIDV
+837 FLSRGAGEYVPSLDV